1 MRKPRRVLP
10 YYDARMVRY
19 FNAIRQLTRY
29 AWLALSAALASG
41 CYISASDG
49 NVSIGIGFGP
59 PPQIQV
65 QPQSVAVR
73 VGQPATFSV
82 SVISVAPVTF
92 QWRRNGA
99 PIPGANDGSYTLFN
113 AQLADDG
120 ARFSVE
126 VFNAYGSSVSS
137 EAALAVIAGN

>member
-1 MRKPRRVLP
+1 MAQRFFIPLIGMRRGVL
-10 YYDARMVRY
+10 
-19 FNAIRQLTRY
+19 
-29 AWLALSAALASG
+29 LAACALLVG

-49 NVSIGIGFGP
+49 NVAIGIGFGP
-59 PPQIQV
+59 PPEIQV
-65 QPQSVAVR
+65 QPQSVGVS

-82 SVISVAPVTF
+82 SVISVSTVTF

-99 PIPGANDGSYTLFN
+99 PIPGANDGTYTLLN

-126 VFNAYGSSVSS
+126 VFNAYGSTLSR
-137 EAALAVIAGN
+137 EAALAVIAGS